1 MTKKILFFFPENPF
15 SNRAGN
21 VTRAKANLNILKNL
35 GYQIDLVGI
44 EDMYKVMGDTTDLD
58 HNLVDTLFLLSRRP
72 VKRIGSLEY
81 WRYKFSLITTKNNKS
96 NHLLTDYIKAS
107 FEKIVEAKKYDYI
120 IINYEFWAGL
130 IDYKSSSNTTTI
142 IDTHDWVT
150 LNEFYK
156 NPLLKIGDR
165 FEEEINNLNK
175 FDKVITIS
183 NDENFV
189 FKGFLGDKVVNIP
202 PSFPS
207 HFSSNSEKKFD
218 LIFVGSDNIFN
229 IKSMKWFFDNV
240 YPILPDNISIVII
253 GRICKHIEKR
263 KGVTLVE
270 FSETL
275 DDYYSQSKIA
285 ICPMLEGTGIKIKVI
300 EALSFGLPV
309 VGTER
314 AVDGFSSRIANGCLT
329 DNNPEIFK
337 DKIISLLQ
345 DESFY
350 KSIKSQAEEYF
361 KNNFSEEKALKKWKN
376 VLTR

>member
-21 VTRAKANLNILKNL
+21 VTRAKANLNILKKL

-44 EDMYKVMGDTTDLD
+44 EDMYKVMGDRIDFD
-58 HNLVDTLFLLSRRP
+58 NNIVDTLFLLSRRP
-72 VKRIGSLEY
+72 IKRIGSLDY
-81 WRYKFSLITTKNNKS
+81 WIYKFSLSTTKNNKS

-107 FEKIVEAKKYDYI
+107 FKKIVEAKKYDYI

-130 IDYKSSSNTTTI
+130 IDYKLSTNPITI
-142 IDTHDWVT
+142 IDTHDWIT

-207 HFSSNSEKKFD
+207 HFSYNFEKRFD

-240 YPILPDNISIVII
+240 YPILPDNINIVII
-253 GRICKHIEKR
+253 GRICKHLQKR

-275 DDYYSQSKIA
+275 DEYYSQSKIA

-314 AVDGFSSRIANGCLT
+314 AIDGFSSSIANGCLT

-361 KNNFSEEKALKKWKN
+361 KNNFSEEKALQKWKN
-376 VLTR
+376 VLTQ